1 MDTQVGAFEAK
12 THLSALLD
20 RVERGERITITR
32 RGKPVAQMA
41 PPGGAADL
49 SRHRQSIERLL
60 EIRESLRASGVRV
73 THKEIQEWVNEGR
86 P

>member
-32 RGKPVAQMA
+32 RGKPVAEIA
-41 PPGGAADL
+41 PVRSTDREAAGKAWDDL
-49 SRHRQSIERLL
+49 LRLR
-60 EIRESLRASGVRV
+60 RELYDRGVRI
-73 THKEIQEWVNEGR
+73 TRDEIIAWKNEGR
-86 P
+86 R